1 MESKPAVDYSA
12 SPGALQGFRVLELS
26 TVIMGPYGAQLL
38 GADVIKVETGEGD
51 SNRDMGGGPHKELG
65 GIALNINRNKRA
77 VSLDLKGSRR
87 PGGLPADTGHL
98 RRARDQH
105 PARSAS
111 PAQTHL

>member
-38 GADVIKVETGEGD
+38 GDLGADVIKVETGQGD
-51 SNRDMGGGPHKELG
+51 SNRIWAAGRIKSWAGSPSTSIATSGPCPSTS
-65 GIALNINRNKRA
+65 RP
-77 VSLDLKGSRR
+77 RR

-105 PARSAS
+105 PARVR
-111 PAQTHL
+111 